1 MENLCGAGFEAR
13 IRAAIESKIR
23 VRNIALEDCHI
34 ADQVGLGDFY
44 ALFRNSYTPREL
56 FSERQADSRKKKM
69 RHKDPFFHHRD

>member
-44 ALFRNSYTPREL
+44 ALLRNSYTPREL
-56 FSERQADSRKKKM
+56 FSEGKPIRERRK
-69 RHKDPFFHHRD
+69 